1 MLNSSGNICA
11 MNLIAKLLYSLPNR
25 IERRRLRFI
34 FCGLTG
40 NKPNGLIVRGKFYLE
55 NKNVT
60 IGKNVDL
67 YPGVTFAG
75 NGEIRIGN
83 NCKIGQNTIIYA
95 NSNGGVVIG
104 DNTII
109 AAQNYIIDS
118 NHNMEAGRYIS
129 EQGLSSA
136 LVTIGEDV
144 WLGANVT
151 VIKGSLI
158 NNGVVV
164 GAKSLV
170 NSEIAENSIAVG
182 VPARVIGTR
191 KNCE

>member
-1 MLNSSGNICA
+1 
-11 MNLIAKLLYSLPNR
+11 MNLIAKFLYGFPNR
-25 IERRRLRFI
+25 IERRRLKFI

-40 NKPNGLIVRGKFYLE
+40 NKPNGLIIRGKIYLE
-55 NKNVT
+55 NKNIL
-60 IGKNVDL
+60 IGKNVDI

-75 NGEIRIGN
+75 NGLIRIGD

-95 NSNGGVVIG
+95 NNNGGVVIG

-118 NHNMEAGRYIS
+118 NHNMNAGRKIS
-129 EQGLSSA
+129 DQGLSSS

-151 VIKGSLI
+151 VIKGAVI
-158 NNGVVV
+158 QNGVVV

-182 VPARVIGTR
+182 VPARIIGTR
-191 KNCE
+191 KNCD

>member
-1 MLNSSGNICA
+1 M
-11 MNLIAKLLYSLPNR
+11 
-25 IERRRLRFI
+25 
-34 FCGLTG
+34 
-40 NKPNGLIVRGKFYLE
+40 
-55 NKNVT
+55 
-60 IGKNVDL
+60 
-67 YPGVTFAG
+67 
-75 NGEIRIGN
+75 
-83 NCKIGQNTIIYA
+83 
-95 NSNGGVVIG
+95 
-104 DNTII
+104 
-109 AAQNYIIDS
+109 
-118 NHNMEAGRYIS
+118 
-129 EQGLSSA
+129 SSA

-151 VIKGSLI
+151 VIKGAVI